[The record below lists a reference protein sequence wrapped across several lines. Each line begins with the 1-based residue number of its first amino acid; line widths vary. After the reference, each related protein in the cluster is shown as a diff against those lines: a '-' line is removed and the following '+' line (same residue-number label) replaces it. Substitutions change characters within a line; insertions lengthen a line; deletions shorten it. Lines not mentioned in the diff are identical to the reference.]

1 MVSTKAKHGRH
12 PKSIWKTAAS
22 WFSNPPE
29 DPARLAEKPPTKELL
44 AKRLGELR
52 SQRMK
57 TAVKSSESAVYR
69 RGLGIFLIETP
80 LTAAQKHLF
89 RPLFPRNPHF
99 PALRSVPMAVSEGSR
114 QKQIPS
120 NNRTTQHRGD
130 TP

>member
-1 MVSTKAKHGRH
+1 
-12 PKSIWKTAAS
+12 
-22 WFSNPPE
+22 
-29 DPARLAEKPPTKELL
+29 
-44 AKRLGELR
+44 
-52 SQRMK
+52 MK

-80 LTAAQKHLF
+80 LTAAPKHLF

-120 NNRTTQHRGD
+120 SLFQKAPAKSKFLAARWNEWFSITADHKNEHKAWSR
-130 TP
+130 

>member
-1 MVSTKAKHGRH
+1 
-12 PKSIWKTAAS
+12 
-22 WFSNPPE
+22 
-29 DPARLAEKPPTKELL
+29 
-44 AKRLGELR
+44 
-52 SQRMK
+52 MK

-80 LTAAQKHLF
+80 LTAAPKHLF

-120 NNRTTQHRGD
+120 NEKKLILLVYLHIQHPKFF
-130 TP
+130 TPPRPF